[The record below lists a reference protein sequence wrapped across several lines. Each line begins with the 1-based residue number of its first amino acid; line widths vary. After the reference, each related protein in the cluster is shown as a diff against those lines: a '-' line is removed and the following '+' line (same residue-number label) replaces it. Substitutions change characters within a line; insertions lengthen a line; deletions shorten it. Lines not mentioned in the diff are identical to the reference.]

1 MKKVLMLIC
10 MLSTGSL
17 CWAQATAP
25 SLGSAAKF
33 AVLGSSTVTNGG
45 PTVITGNL
53 GVAPGTSITGFPP
66 GTVNGAID
74 AGDLVALVAQAN
86 ATKAYAA
93 LKAETCMTPLTGQDL
108 GGMTLSPGVYCFTSS
123 AQLTGQLTLNG
134 NGVYVFQIGST
145 LTTAASSS
153 VVLTNGALCGNVF
166 WQVGSSATL
175 GATNAFVGSILAL
188 ASDTVGASTSIAGRV
203 IALTAAVTLDT
214 DNITVTGCSGGGGG
228 GGGHH
233 KHCCA
238 NEDDDCEKDNQD
250 GNNQDG
256 NHQDGNHQEQDD

>member
-1 MKKVLMLIC
+1 

-33 AVLGSSTVTNGG
+33 AVLGSSTVTSGG

-66 GTVNGAID
+66 GTVNGTID
-74 AGDLVALVAQAN
+74 AGDLVALVAHAD

-93 LKAETCMTPLTGQDL
+93 LKAETCKTPLTGQDL
-108 GGMTLSPGVYCFTSS
+108 GGMTLTPGVYCFASS

-175 GATNAFVGSILAL
+175 GATNAFVGNILAL
-188 ASDTVGASTSIAGRV
+188 ASDTVGANTSVAGRV
-203 IALTAAVTLDT
+203 IAVTAAVTLDT

-228 GGGHH
+228 HH
-233 KHCCA
+233 HHGCCA
-238 NEDDDCEKDNQD
+238 NGDNGDDDCENGHQDGDNQD
-250 GNNQDG
+250 GD
-256 NHQDGNHQEQDD
+256 HQEHDD